1 MIHPDNRLFCRLD
14 GLSTAVREQRRSQ
27 AMQDLGL
34 LESDSI
40 PVFEE
45 ATQMA
50 THFLDM
56 PISILGLMTADAQK
70 LKSAVG
76 LSRLG
81 PMNDLAQSRRCPRL
95 DSFCTH
101 VVDSLQTLAI
111 PDTFAHP
118 GFAGNILVH
127 QYGVRAYLGV
137 PLIASNGYCVGTL
150 AVMDQNPRT
159 FTQRDVEFLQ
169 LTARWGMSEFERQRA
184 SQALAVSAIPS
195 ESTSAAPQPPDMLH
209 RVTAAIPD
217 VEPGF
222 AHRLTLELLAQLT
235 QELRT
240 PLTSVMGM
248 TSVLLREIYGPL
260 TTKQKEYLDIIHNS
274 GHYLLSLVN
283 EILELS
289 TRKDCIAHPLRCVA
303 VDVEMLSQQVIG
315 SMQQAAQRREQKIRL
330 SVEPGYRIWHLDREK
345 VRQILYHLLFSVI
358 QSSNSGSTVCL
369 HISHK
374 HKNLNI
380 AVWVSHP
387 WLGEGLAY
395 TSHPGQPALTASR
408 GGDVDW
414 DTYFVE
420 PSGFESKIS
429 GIALD
434 GDGDRELT
442 VSTSVQALQDRT
454 FSDLGLLLCQQL
466 AEGHGGCLTIQ
477 ESAEFGYRYGVTLPQ
492 GSVDESL

>member
-1 MIHPDNRLFCRLD
+1 MNPDNRLFCRLD
-14 GLSTAVREQRRSQ
+14 GLSIAVREQRRSQ

-34 LESDSI
+34 LTSDSI

-50 THFLDM
+50 THSLNM
-56 PISILGLMTADAQK
+56 PISILGLMTADTQK

-81 PMNDLAQSRRCPRL
+81 PMNDLVQSRQYPRIESL
-95 DSFCTH
+95 CTH
-101 VVDSLQTLAI
+101 VVDSLQSLAI
-111 PDTFAHP
+111 SDTFAHP
-118 GFAGNILVH
+118 GCAGNILVH

-137 PLIASNGYCVGTL
+137 PLIASNGCCVGTL

-169 LTARWGMSEFERQRA
+169 LTARWGMSEFERQRTHQ
-184 SQALAVSAIPS
+184 SLAKPA
-195 ESTSAAPQPPDMLH
+195 EAAFTLSQPPDMLH
-209 RVTAAIPD
+209 RVTAALPD

-260 TTKQKEYLDIIHNS
+260 TSKQKEYLDIIHNS

-289 TRKDCIAHPLRCVA
+289 TRKDCIDHPLRCVA

-315 SMQQAAQRREQKIRL
+315 SMQQAAERREQTIRL

-358 QSSNSGSTVCL
+358 QSSNSGSTVRL

-395 TSHPGQPALTASR
+395 TSHPGQPTLAASR

-414 DTYFVE
+414 DTYFLE
-420 PSGFESKIS
+420 PSGLESKIS
-429 GIALD
+429 GVAVEID
-434 GDGDRELT
+434 SDRDLSA
-442 VSTSVQALQDRT
+442 VASVRALQDKT

-477 ESAEFGYRYGVTLPQ
+477 ESAEFGYRYAVTLPE
-492 GSVDESL
+492 GPANASL